1 MDARQNL
8 KPLTPKLWFR
18 GVERSWLDSRLRT
31 NRDFEGENG
40 RHLDVENLLADP
52 LVLPAGLNALKR
64 TENATSKKLS
74 CGATDVGG
82 RSIAARGPRSVR
94 DFNLLKLIEFK

>member
-31 NRDFEGENG
+31 IRDFESENG
-40 RHLDVENLLADP
+40 RHFDVENLLADP
-52 LVLPAGLNALKR
+52 LGSTRRIKR
-64 TENATSKKLS
+64 SKTQRKCYIQKKILR
-74 CGATDVGG
+74 C
-82 RSIAARGPRSVR
+82 
-94 DFNLLKLIEFK
+94 N

>member
-8 KPLTPKLWFR
+8 KSLTPKLWFR

-94 DFNLLKLIEFK
+94 DFNLLKLI